1 MECQLSSVKRY
12 LTRKAIFN
20 VHITLSDKM
29 IKGTK
34 QDYESGSE
42 ELEANCDFS
51 GYLGLIYEY

>member
-1 MECQLSSVKRY
+1 MKRY